1 MTMKKII
8 FDNLISAAQ
17 QESPPCVN
25 VADGVIATLSGMA
38 SRAAVDPYRP
48 YLWMGVASAAVAA
61 CILIAA
67 TLTLQNGNDS
77 VSEMITYVAW
87 AAQ

>member
-1 MTMKKII
+1 MKKLT
-8 FDNLISAAQ
+8 FENLVFAARGDKAP
-17 QESPPCVN
+17 SVN
-25 VADGVIATLSGMA
+25 VADGVIAALSGM
-38 SRAAVDPYRP
+38 SPRAAVDPYRP
-48 YLWMGVASAAVAA
+48 WLWMSVASAAVAA

-67 TLTLQNGNDS
+67 TLTLHGGNDS